1 MLVLDASK
9 LWAAAQRFPSQVL
22 VVGRRFLAIFFIAAE
37 MANYLSPINRRTLSF
52 APDIVVR
59 GSRARKV
66 PSIWP
71 LLTVVR
77 SAFQARNVYFFSSEG
92 RPGRVPGEHLF
103 LYIFFLFV
111 AHLITSS
118 AISFSSSQSPWRAW

>member
-37 MANYLSPINRRTLSF
+37 MANYLGPINRRTLSF

-71 LLTVVR
+71 LLTAVR